1 MDSVI
6 FFYSEV
12 LGIRVQLETKVLV
25 EIRRFQKRSL
35 EDRFLSS
42 RNFNRF
48 FIIIK
53 MLFFDLSFCREQS
66 MSLW

>member
-48 FIIIK
+48 F
-53 MLFFDLSFCREQS
+53 FYY
-66 MSLW
+66 